1 MKSHDSKKGKKTVW
15 KTAGAAVLAILFIG
29 LAAAGIGRS
38 RQGEEEGGIQFP
50 EEEILDDTDV
60 FPDTAEDAKGDDDGK
75 AEVTEDREDADSGQE
90 EYLRILAETGVPIP
104 DREVDFEDLKE
115 NVNEDIYAWIYI
127 PDSRIDYPVVQHPL
141 DNYYYLNYNL
151 DGSYGYPGCIYT
163 ESYNKR
169 DFSDPLT
176 VMYGHNMKNGTM
188 FAGLHKYEDA
198 EYFREH
204 PYVYIYTPERLYVY
218 RIFASHEYG
227 SEHLLYRHD
236 YTEESEFEKYIDGI
250 MAVRGMNCNRA
261 GDVEVRADSHI
272 LVLSTCM
279 ADKPDNRYLVQ
290 GVLLNEE

>member
-1 MKSHDSKKGKKTVW
+1 MKGYALNKKKSSIW
-15 KTAGAAVLAILFIG
+15 KISGAVFLVMLLAG
-29 LAAAGIGRS
+29 LATACAGRNGQEG
-38 RQGEEEGGIQFP
+38 QGEEIAQPLEQKLPDAANAEEGNAEAETELEDEPG
-50 EEEILDDTDV
+50 DT
-60 FPDTAEDAKGDDDGK
+60 
-75 AEVTEDREDADSGQE
+75 DSGQP
-90 EYLRILAETGVPIP
+90 EYLKVLIEMGVPVP

-115 NVNEDIYAWIYI
+115 NVNEDIYAWVYI
-127 PDSRIDYPVVQHPL
+127 PDSKIDYPVLQHPI

-198 EYFREH
+198 EYFKGH
-204 PYVYIYTPERLYVY
+204 PYVYIYTPEKLYVY
-218 RIFASHEYG
+218 RIFVSHEYS
-227 SEHLLYRHD
+227 SEHLLYRQD
-236 YTEESEFEKYIDGI
+236 YTKKSEFEKYINRI

-261 GDVEVRADSHI
+261 EDVEVTADSHI

-290 GVLLNEE
+290 GVLLNED